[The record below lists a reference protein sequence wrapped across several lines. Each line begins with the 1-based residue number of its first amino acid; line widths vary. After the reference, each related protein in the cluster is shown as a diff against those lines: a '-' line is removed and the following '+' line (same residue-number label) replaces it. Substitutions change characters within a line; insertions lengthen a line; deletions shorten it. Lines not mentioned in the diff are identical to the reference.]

1 MESGLGL
8 QWKCPSL
15 GRLGKLR
22 LPSER
27 LSSNDLT
34 QLQSSPLYWETDA
47 DGLLRESDELINGNI
62 KKVLKLKTTATNR
75 TLRSY
80 ENVKVDLLYSMTFSI
95 F

>member
-34 QLQSSPLYWETDA
+34 QLQSSPLYWETEVNNIQ
-47 DGLLRESDELINGNI
+47 RESEELINGEV
-62 KKVLKLKTTATNR
+62 KKVIQLKTIATNR

-80 ENVKVDLLYSMTFSI
+80 ENVKVLSLNR
-95 F
+95 

>member
-34 QLQSSPLYWETDA
+34 QLQSSPLYWETEVNNI
-47 DGLLRESDELINGNI
+47 LRESEELINGEV
-62 KKVLKLKTTATNR
+62 KKVIQLKTIATNR

-80 ENVKVDLLYSMTFSI
+80 ENVKVLSLNR
-95 F
+95 